1 MSVINFEKMK
11 QEIDNVNNYL
21 NFKGNIVPVKYKK
34 ILPDIHKL
42 KLKKNSSSLEVSSI
56 TDRSVKLLKRKST
69 PIPVFE
75 NKKINSDVQRDK
87 TPNSK
92 LFRLLSSRTKIR
104 ESINKSPIFVSQAK
118 VPDIFQ
124 FHTKLL
130 RDSRQKYLS
139 KGHSSIE
146 ISISDFDDKLKQENK
161 KDNKEIANIREMF
174 LNQFHSQKSIFNIC
188 KDVCD
193 NKRLELRFIK
203 KKADSELKDMILE
216 EIKKAKKKL
225 NLNLSFSYSNTSQA
239 LSLCL
244 KKLKHYFY
252 LSKENPV
259 LEFNKEGKLPN
270 MFKDGALMN
279 KLLNDGFSQIN
290 TRKKY
295 FV

>member
-1 MSVINFEKMK
+1 MK
-11 QEIDNVNNYL
+11 KENENIDNYFNHR
-21 NFKGNIVPVKYKK
+21 GNTIIPAKYKK
-34 ILPDIHKL
+34 TLPDIHKL
-42 KLKKNSSSLEVSSI
+42 KLKKNSSLEVSSS
-56 TDRSVKLLKRKST
+56 TARSVKLVKRNNT

-75 NKKINSDVQRDK
+75 NKKINNDIQRDK

-92 LFRLLSSRTKIR
+92 LLRRLSSCSKIG
-104 ESINKSPIFVSQAK
+104 ESMNKSPIFVSQPK

-124 FHTKLL
+124 FHSKLL
-130 RDSRQKYLS
+130 RNSRQKYLR
-139 KGHSSIE
+139 KGHSSGE
-146 ISISDFDDKLKQENK
+146 ISISDFDDKMKQENE
-161 KDNKEIANIREMF
+161 KENVNHLNIREMF
-174 LNQFHSQKSIFNIC
+174 LNQSCSQKSVFNIC
-188 KDVCD
+188 KDLCD

-203 KKADSELKDMILE
+203 KKADSELKNMILE
-216 EIKKAKKKL
+216 EIKNAKKKL
-225 NLNLSFSYSNTSQA
+225 NLNLSFSNSDTSQA

-290 TRKKY
+290 TQKKF